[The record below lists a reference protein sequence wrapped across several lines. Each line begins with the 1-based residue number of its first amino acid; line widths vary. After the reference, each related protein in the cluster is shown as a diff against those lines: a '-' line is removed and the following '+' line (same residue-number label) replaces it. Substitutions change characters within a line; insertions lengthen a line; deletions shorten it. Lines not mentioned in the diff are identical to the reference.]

1 MEGFKRA
8 LKSAK
13 AIENQ
18 KATKASKSTKVL
30 ITISESGA
38 QRRWTEWFGQQIE
51 QHAPRRCFEKEQQA
65 GHHDE

>member
-1 MEGFKRA
+1 MSFAYMEGFKRA

-38 QRRWTEWFGQQIE
+38 QRRWTE
-51 QHAPRRCFEKEQQA
+51 
-65 GHHDE
+65 